1 MEFMATA
8 LLILAGVG
16 LLTIIFTRRG
26 RIFAAVVIVGV
37 LLLALANLFNSS
49 RPARPSIYTSGQ

>member
-1 MEFMATA
+1 MEFVATA

-16 LLTIIFTRRG
+16 LLAIIFTRRG

-37 LLLALANLFNSS
+37 LLLALANLFTSS
-49 RPARPSIYTSGQ
+49 RPARSNIYSAGQ